1 MRTPR
6 PRIVVAYDFSQ
17 PSDAALAEATR
28 MARATGAEIVL
39 LHVFPERKTP
49 GDWAWQGGAAQRE
62 RERERLTEALE
73 RNVDDLASLRVLA
86 RARVTTGEPAQSILD
101 VAADE
106 NASAI
111 FIGADAHEG
120 FAGALLGRV
129 ALRTVREA
137 TALVFVVRRRA
148 TASPTDPVDRRRIVV
163 GFDFSSAS
171 TAALDAAVSL
181 ARSLGGE
188 VRIVHVIPNRH
199 GVEPDEMTRLRTRLE
214 ELTEDARLEGVVA
227 TSTLAW
233 GDTATALVA
242 ETEREEGSV
251 IALGMHSR
259 SRLARAVRGD
269 VTEAVLRMT
278 DSTVMVAH
286 AGPVSVPLVALP
298 LSRGVQS

>member
-1 MRTPR
+1 MRPPR
-6 PRIVVAYDFSQ
+6 PRIVVAYDFSE
-17 PSDAALAEATR
+17 PADAALAEATR
-28 MARATGAEIVL
+28 MARSSSGEIVL

-49 GDWAWQGGAAQRE
+49 GEWGWRGGAEQRE
-62 RERERLTEALE
+62 RERVRVCEALE
-73 RNVDDLASLRVLA
+73 RTVDDLTSLRVLA
-86 RARVTTGEPAQSILD
+86 RSRIATGDPAQSILD

-106 NASAI
+106 KASAI
-111 FIGADAHEG
+111 FIGADAHDG

-137 TALVFVVRRRA
+137 TAPVFVVRRRA
-148 TASPTDPVDRRRIVV
+148 SASPTDPVDRRRIVV
-163 GFDFSSAS
+163 GFDFTSAS
-171 TAALDAAVSL
+171 MAAFDSAVSL
-181 ARSLGGE
+181 ARTLGGE
-188 VRIVHVIPNRH
+188 VRIVHVVPNVH
-199 GVEPDEMTRLRTRLE
+199 AIDPEEMTRLRTRLE
-214 ELTEDARLEGVVA
+214 ELTEESRRDGVVA

-242 ETEREEGSV
+242 ETEQERGSV

-269 VTEAVLRMT
+269 VVDAVLRMT

-286 AGPVSVPLVALP
+286 AGRVSVPLVALP